1 MSHLPSPS
9 NSLDFRINKL
19 IENVFKFTINKDRD
33 NATSDKEVLVYLDEV
48 AGTTEKPLIDLE
60 SLEHALFERLLLE
73 DPTPH
78 LLRSE
83 PYKQIDIRAT
93 LNECITYLF
102 ECYKDLSQYSNNI
115 QNEPEEWK
123 NIINHVIKLIIRNAA
138 TALKQP
144 ELYSSQDI
152 HAQVD

>member
-1 MSHLPSPS
+1 MSHLPTAS
-9 NSLDFRINKL
+9 NSLDFRINQL

-33 NATSDKEVLVYLDEV
+33 PTSSDNQVYVYLEEI
-48 AGTTEKPLIDLE
+48 AATTETRLIDLE
-60 SLEHALFERLLLE
+60 LLEHALFERLLL
-73 DPTPH
+73 DDTTPY

-83 PYKQIDIRAT
+83 RHKNIDIRAT

-115 QNEPEEWK
+115 PNESEEWK
-123 NIINHVIKLIIRNAA
+123 NIIIRVMKLIFRNAA

-144 ELYSSQDI
+144 ELYAPQDI
-152 HAQVD
+152 HAQVN